1 MFLGLKCVNAAHH
14 RSPSS
19 PSDLQVAL
27 VFPNNDP
34 ASFMTAFYGCLLAEV
49 VPVPIEVP
57 LSRKDAGSQQIG
69 FLLGSCGVTVALT
82 SDACHK
88 GLPKSPTGEI
98 PQFKGW
104 PKVLW
109 FVTESKHLSKPPRDW
124 FPHIKDANQDT
135 AYIESVMNMMHVI
148 SIPYALMKVNPL
160 SWIQK
165 VCQHKGK
172 QTNTQY
178 WGGGIEIASFSMK
191 NKSEIS
197 PFVCVCVCVCVCV
210 AKVACVKSRDMH
222 WALVAHREQRD
233 VNLSSLR
240 MLVVADGSNPCE
252 QNKHT
257 LSL

>member
-1 MFLGLKCVNAAHH
+1 MKRQGT
-14 RSPSS
+14 
-19 PSDLQVAL
+19 VAL

-34 ASFMTAFYGCLLAEV
+34 GAFMTAFYGCLLAEV

-57 LSRKDAGSQQIG
+57 LTRKDAGSQQIG

-109 FVTESKHLSKPPRDW
+109 FVPESKHLSKPPRDW
-124 FPHIKDANQDT
+124 FPQIKDANQDT
-135 AYIESVMNMMHVI
+135 AYIESVMNMMHII

-165 VCQHKGK
+165 VCQFKGSISSCDAFLNVF
-172 QTNTQY
+172 QTKGLRPEVICPCASSPEALTVALRRYTFTRFTQ
-178 WGGGIEIASFSMK
+178 ET
-191 NKSEIS
+191 
-197 PFVCVCVCVCVCV
+197 
-210 AKVACVKSRDMH
+210 R
-222 WALVAHREQRD
+222 L
-233 VNLSSLR
+233 
-240 MLVVADGSNPCE
+240 
-252 QNKHT
+252 T
-257 LSL
+257 